1 MRSLHIAIALPLAS
15 ALILL
20 ADRPSRETNPLQAH
34 MSAEVVRLQAHFAS
48 VDGELRAR
56 DVSHLSR
63 EQRASRTRLTAW
75 LRDYSHGATFPL
87 NDGVSWGPIPIFRDS
102 RGVLCAMAYLIHRS
116 GRADLV
122 DDIAASR
129 NTAYVAELA
138 DDSRLI
144 AWLDSTG
151 LTLNEAARIQPAYD
165 RPPPGNQ
172 TGMSAS
178 YAVTS
183 LILSGAAIMTVGVNV
198 VSPSQMSGVLGVVGG
213 TAALLNGVSRL
224 GDSDATRRVAAMN
237 AAIGVLSVSLA
248 FRGFSA
254 AQPSR
259 RSIARSEA
267 RFANVRLA
275 PTMMPSLGEPRLG
288 VAVRARF

>member
-1 MRSLHIAIALPLAS
+1 MRRLHIAIAVPFVS
-15 ALILL
+15 ALSLL
-20 ADRPSRETNPLQAH
+20 SDDPSRQTNPLHAH
-34 MSAEVVRLQAHFAS
+34 MRAEVVRLQAHFDS

-56 DVSHLSR
+56 DVSHLSPQ
-63 EQRASRTRLTAW
+63 QRASRTRLAAW
-75 LRDYSHGATFPL
+75 LRDYRHAATFPL
-87 NDGVSWGPIPIFRDS
+87 NDGVSSSAVPIFRDS

-116 GRADLV
+116 GRRDLV

-138 DDSRLI
+138 DDWRLI
-144 AWLDSTG
+144 AWLDGTG
-151 LTLNEAARIQPAYD
+151 LTLNEAARIQPAY

-172 TGMSAS
+172 TGVSAS

-254 AQPSR
+254 RQPSR
-259 RSIARSEA
+259 RSVARS
-267 RFANVRLA
+267 RPGFADVTLA
-275 PTMMPSLGEPRLG
+275 TAMIPSLGAPRMG